1 MDEMLAEYG
10 LDTTTAGLLLIGV
23 CAVGFFLVGGGGD
36 PAPPCIVDL
45 HPDQMKY
52 MLAKE
57 ASFASSSN
65 EGKGIRMILDYLREA
80 SDDEMRAILDEK
92 PKHAS
97 GFEPLEIDI
106 HDQQF
111 EWLED
116 KGIKMGTEETSER
129 YKPLGKVARAC
140 IDWAMRMEAEGKDK
154 NYELYETVRCLNC

>member
-1 MDEMLAEYG
+1 MLAEYG

-23 CAVGFFLVGGGGD
+23 CAVGAPRAAPLLEKLSPRAADRALCATGFFLVGGGGD

-129 YKPLGKVARAC
+129 YKVRA
-140 IDWAMRMEAEGKDK
+140 AAG
-154 NYELYETVRCLNC
+154 